1 MSKQSIREKS
11 RAARARRLRTQR
23 FLLVA
28 LGLFILAVI
37 GYFAFQGLNRP
48 EPAAVSTDLVIEDM
62 VVGEGPAAKAGDMIT
77 VHYTGYLTDGT
88 QFDSSLGGDPY
99 TLTLGVGSVIQG
111 WDEGLI
117 GMQVGGKRKLTI
129 PPDMAYGES
138 GAGGGIIPPNAT
150 LIFDV
155 ELLEIR

>member
-11 RAARARRLRTQR
+11 RAARAARLRTQR
-23 FLLVA
+23 ILLVA

-48 EPAAVSTDLVIEDM
+48 ESAAVSTDLVIEDQ
-62 VVGEGPAAKAGDMIT
+62 VVGEGPAAKAGDTIT

-88 QFDSSLGGDPY
+88 QFASSQGGDPY
-99 TLTLGVGSVIQG
+99 TLTLGVGGVIQG

-150 LIFDV
+150 LIFEV